1 LGLENPLSLLTHD
14 VAIDLGTANTLV
26 AVPGRG
32 VVLDEPSVVAV
43 RQRGAAREVL
53 AVGAAAKQML
63 GRTPESI
70 VAVRP
75 LGKGVIVDYE
85 VAEAMLRY
93 FIARALGKRTLVKP
107 RALVC
112 VPLGLSEEKSR
123 AVQECTRAA
132 GAREV
137 LLTRG
142 PAAAALGAEL
152 PIERATGTMIC
163 DIGAGTAE
171 MAVLSMGGVV
181 ASSSL
186 PCAGDQMDRDIIE
199 YLRAEH
205 DILIGER
212 TAEAIKIELGAAGN
226 AVRDRRFAIKGR
238 DLSAGIPRQLTL
250 EAAEMTQA
258 LASTTEAIVEGVRS
272 ALSHTPPELAADIL
286 DAGIVLSGGA
296 AMLHGLDILLRD
308 TSGLPVIMAPQPL
321 RCAALGAEAL
331 LEDGDL
337 LKRMTV

>member
-1 LGLENPLSLLTHD
+1 
-14 VAIDLGTANTLV
+14 
-26 AVPGRG
+26 
-32 VVLDEPSVVAV
+32 
-43 RQRGAAREVL
+43 
-53 AVGAAAKQML
+53 
-63 GRTPESI
+63 
-70 VAVRP
+70 
-75 LGKGVIVDYE
+75 
-85 VAEAMLRY
+85 MLRY